1 MLAKN
6 VNDNVCFLNKHSA
19 CAFFAS
25 KLAPTVRI
33 TGKKKRHTDQV
44 RRKNAV
50 KHSNNDSINQ
60 SSSASAWAVTSWIRA
75 QSPFLTHSGSSI
87 QLPPTHITFFNA
99 M

>member
-6 VNDNVCFLNKHSA
+6 AKAPRLFRKHALSLT
-19 CAFFAS
+19 FFAS

-75 QSPFLTHSGSSI
+75 QSPFFTHSGSSI

>member
-19 CAFFAS
+19 GAFFAN
-25 KLAPTVRI
+25 KLAPTGI

-60 SSSASAWAVTSWIRA
+60 F
-75 QSPFLTHSGSSI
+75 SPAAPAPG
-87 QLPPTHITFFNA
+87 Q
-99 M
+99 